1 MTARARSLSLL
12 HTLTLS
18 PSAATTGGLANKG
31 AAEGAIGFETPSGMK
46 LQVASF
52 LAAVRYLRMPLLVGN
67 LLAIVIEILIG

>member
-1 MTARARSLSLL
+1 
-12 HTLTLS
+12 
-18 PSAATTGGLANKG
+18 
-31 AAEGAIGFETPSGMK
+31 MK